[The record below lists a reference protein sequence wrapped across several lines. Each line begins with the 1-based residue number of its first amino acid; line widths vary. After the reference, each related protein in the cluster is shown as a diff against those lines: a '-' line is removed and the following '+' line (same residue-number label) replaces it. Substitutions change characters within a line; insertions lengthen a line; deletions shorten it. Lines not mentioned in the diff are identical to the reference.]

1 MFDGRRRSL
10 LGVLPAGG
18 VSTRLPTFARR
29 PLRLCFPCALLLL
42 LLVGTRRLW
51 DEEGARER
59 DEARVQRYEGMAAG
73 FQRVSAPLWHT
84 DARARSGSSGARS
97 VARPPTRPE
106 LTRPAISG
114 LR

>member
-29 PLRLCFPCALLLL
+29 PLRLCCPCALLLL

-51 DEEGARER
+51 DEEGAWER

-73 FQRVSAPLWHT
+73 FQRVSVPPRHT
-84 DARARSGSSGARS
+84 DARARSGAAAHALSPDPPLTLSSASNIGAR
-97 VARPPTRPE
+97 
-106 LTRPAISG
+106 
-114 LR
+114 